1 MNELDMTV
9 LAVRCG
15 KKKQVFGMS
24 LKELS
29 PGQWYAYWTFPLTIE
44 SMKVETS
51 DRRDVAGF
59 NMDLHYPGC
68 PHCGAME
75 YYGCEKCGKYVCWDG
90 VETNLVCVWCG
101 ARQSGNQQVA
111 AIYPYQPATQSQ
123 TVIQTPI
130 SGQNSF
136 TPATPI
142 RQPSQPGLLD
152 LGDGVLMEF
161 VRIPAGEFRM
171 GRDWTYPNLPE
182 SRKKKF
188 IEESGEYPEHTIYL
202 DEYWM
207 GKYPVT
213 NQQYY
218 QYVRN
223 GGGRAPG
230 LKPGPKTLKGRLN
243 YPVDYVNWEMAVD
256 FCRWVSGITGKLV
269 NLPTEAQWEKA
280 ARGTDAR
287 LYPWG
292 DQEPNEKL
300 ANFGKK
306 FEDGSH
312 ALTPVGKFP
321 TGASPYGV
329 LDMAG
334 NINQWVLDWYSNQ
347 YYKESPGT
355 NPAGPDSGKYRVM
368 RGGLYYYTNG
378 LLSSYYR
385 HCGIPTT
392 FVAGYGFRCVLV
404 P

>member
-1 MNELDMTV
+1 
-9 LAVRCG
+9 
-15 KKKQVFGMS
+15 
-24 LKELS
+24 
-29 PGQWYAYWTFPLTIE
+29 
-44 SMKVETS
+44 
-51 DRRDVAGF
+51 
-59 NMDLHYPGC
+59 
-68 PHCGAME
+68 
-75 YYGCEKCGKYVCWDG
+75 
-90 VETNLVCVWCG
+90 
-101 ARQSGNQQVA
+101 
-111 AIYPYQPATQSQ
+111 
-123 TVIQTPI
+123 
-130 SGQNSF
+130 
-136 TPATPI
+136 
-142 RQPSQPGLLD
+142 
-152 LGDGVLMEF
+152 
-161 VRIPAGEFRM
+161 
-171 GRDWTYPNLPE
+171 
-182 SRKKKF
+182 
-188 IEESGEYPEHTIYL
+188 
-202 DEYWM
+202 
-207 GKYPVT
+207 
-213 NQQYY
+213 
-218 QYVRN
+218 
-223 GGGRAPG
+223 
-230 LKPGPKTLKGRLN
+230 
-243 YPVDYVNWEMAVD
+243 VDYVNWEMAVD

-321 TGASPYGV
+321 AGASPYGV